1 MTDMLLFEENKE
13 VILNKI
19 KVSPEMEEKVF
30 FRTLILV
37 SRYGAFIYI
46 TIHCVERVHYSNTY
60 PCITYHIPL
69 QFSDIIVIF

>member
-30 FRTLILV
+30 FHTLILV
-37 SRYGAFIYI
+37 SRYGA
-46 TIHCVERVHYSNTY
+46 
-60 PCITYHIPL
+60 YHILPY
-69 QFSDIIVIF
+69 IVWNVFITLTPILA